1 MFILNSMN
9 KKIILN
15 SIIFLSFIA
24 LSFAYFVEFVLGHEP
39 CNLCKIER
47 IPYIGSIIIIS
58 FLIFINRW
66 ERILLSITLLLFIF
80 GAVISF
86 YHVGIEQ
93 GVFSESLL
101 CELGLN
107 TNIQNSEDLLKSLE
121 KAPISCKDVTFKI
134 FGLSLATFNA
144 FLSIAISYILIKLLM
159 KNEQNR

>member
-1 MFILNSMN
+1 MN

-15 SIIFLSFIA
+15 SLIFLSFIA

-47 IPYIGSIIIIS
+47 IPYIGSIILIS
-58 FLIFINRW
+58 FLIFTNKW
-66 ERILLSITLLLFIF
+66 EKIILSIILLLFIF
-80 GAVISF
+80 GSVTSI

-93 GVFSESLL
+93 GIISESLL

-107 TNIQNSEDLLKSLE
+107 TNIQNSDDLLKSLE
-121 KAPISCKDVTFKI
+121 KTPISCKDVTFRI

-144 FLSIAISYILIKLLM
+144 FLSVVISYILLKNLF
-159 KNEQNR
+159 KNEQN

>member
-58 FLIFINRW
+58 FLIFTKRW
-66 ERILLSITLLLFIF
+66 EKILLSIILLLFIF
-80 GAVISF
+80 GAVTSI

-107 TNIQNSEDLLKSLE
+107 TNIQNPDDLLKSLE
-121 KAPISCKDVTFKI
+121 KTPISCKDVTFRI

-144 FLSIAISYILIKLLM
+144 FLSIVISYILLRLIT
-159 KNEQNR
+159 KNE

>member
-1 MFILNSMN
+1 MN

-15 SIIFLSFIA
+15 SLIFFSFTA
-24 LSFAYFVEFVLGHEP
+24 LSFAYFVEFILGHEP

-58 FLIFINRW
+58 FLIFTNRW
-66 ERILLSITLLLFIF
+66 EKILLSVTLLLFIF
-80 GAVISF
+80 GAVTSI

-93 GVFSESLL
+93 GIFSESLL

-107 TNIQNSEDLLKSLE
+107 TNIQNPDDLLKSLE
-121 KAPISCKDVTFKI
+121 KTPISCKDVTFKI

-144 FLSIAISYILIKLLM
+144 FLSIVISYILLRKLIDD
-159 KNEQNR
+159 

>member
-1 MFILNSMN
+1 MN

-15 SIIFLSFIA
+15 SLIFLSFIA

-47 IPYIGSIIIIS
+47 IPYIGSIILIS
-58 FLIFINRW
+58 FLIFTNKW
-66 ERILLSITLLLFIF
+66 EKIILSIILLLFIF
-80 GAVISF
+80 GSVTSI

-93 GVFSESLL
+93 GIISESLL

-107 TNIQNSEDLLKSLE
+107 TNIQNSDDLLKSLE
-121 KAPISCKDVTFKI
+121 KTPISCKDVTFKI

-144 FLSIAISYILIKLLM
+144 FLSIVISYILLKLLT
-159 KNEQNR
+159 KNE

>member
-1 MFILNSMN
+1 MN

-15 SIIFLSFIA
+15 SLIFLSFIA

-47 IPYIGSIIIIS
+47 IPYIGSIILIS
-58 FLIFINRW
+58 FLIFTNKW
-66 ERILLSITLLLFIF
+66 EKIILSIILLLFIF
-80 GAVISF
+80 GSVTSI

-107 TNIQNSEDLLKSLE
+107 TNIQNSDDLLKSLE
-121 KAPISCKDVTFKI
+121 KTPISCKDVTFRI

-144 FLSIAISYILIKLLM
+144 FLSIVISYILLKLIIK
-159 KNEQNR
+159 K

>member
-1 MFILNSMN
+1 MN

-15 SIIFLSFIA
+15 SLIFLSFIA

-58 FLIFINRW
+58 FLIFTNRW
-66 ERILLSITLLLFIF
+66 EKILLFITLLLFIF
-80 GAVISF
+80 GAVTSV

-107 TNIQNSEDLLKSLE
+107 TNIQNPDDLLKSLE
-121 KAPISCKDVTFKI
+121 KTPISCKDVTFKI

-144 FLSIAISYILIKLLM
+144 FLSIVISYILIRLITK
-159 KNEQNR
+159 K

>member
-1 MFILNSMN
+1 MN

-15 SIIFLSFIA
+15 SLIFISFIA

-47 IPYIGSIIIIS
+47 ISYIGSIVLIS
-58 FLIFINRW
+58 FLIFTNRL
-66 ERILLSITLLLFIF
+66 EKIILSTILLLFIF
-80 GAVISF
+80 GAITSI

-93 GVFSESLL
+93 GIFSESLL

-107 TNIQNSEDLLKSLE
+107 TNIQNPDDLLKSLE
-121 KAPISCKDVTFKI
+121 KTPISCKDVTFMI

-144 FLSIAISYILIKLLM
+144 FLSIVISYILLKLIIK
-159 KNEQNR
+159 K

>member
-1 MFILNSMN
+1 MN

-15 SIIFLSFIA
+15 SLIFLSFIA
-24 LSFAYFVEFVLGHEP
+24 LSFAYFVEFILGHEP

-58 FLIFINRW
+58 FIIFTNKW
-66 ERILLSITLLLFIF
+66 EKILLSIIILLFIF
-80 GAVISF
+80 GSVTSV

-101 CELGLN
+101 CELGVN
-107 TNIQNSEDLLKSLE
+107 TNIQNPDDLLKNLE
-121 KAPISCKDVTFKI
+121 KTPISCKDVTFKI

-144 FLSIAISYILIKLLM
+144 FLSIVISYILIRLIIK
-159 KNEQNR
+159 K

>member
-1 MFILNSMN
+1 MN

-15 SIIFLSFIA
+15 SLIFLSFIS

-58 FLIFINRW
+58 FLIFTNRW
-66 ERILLSITLLLFIF
+66 EKILLFITLLLFIF
-80 GAVISF
+80 GAVTSV

-107 TNIQNSEDLLKSLE
+107 TNIQNPDDLLKSLE
-121 KAPISCKDVTFKI
+121 KTPISCKDVTFKI

-144 FLSIAISYILIKLLM
+144 FLSIVISYILLRLLIK
-159 KNEQNR
+159 NGQN

>member
-1 MFILNSMN
+1 MN

-15 SIIFLSFIA
+15 SLIAFSFIA

-47 IPYIGSIIIIS
+47 IPYIGSIILIS
-58 FLIFINRW
+58 FLIFTSKW
-66 ERILLSITLLLFIF
+66 EKIILSIILLLFIF
-80 GAVISF
+80 GSVTSI

-93 GVFSESLL
+93 GIISESLL

-107 TNIQNSEDLLKSLE
+107 TNIQNTNDLLKSLE
-121 KAPISCKDVTFKI
+121 KTPISCKDVTFRI

-144 FLSIAISYILIKLLM
+144 FLSIVISYIILKLVIK
-159 KNEQNR
+159 K